1 MKILMRSSILLLL
14 LSLTSCSYF
23 STASVMNS
31 QDKNYLSARSIPPL
45 RIPPGISTT
54 TFESDYP
61 VSDKSFPVSQLQVN
75 LTPPGLQQG

>member
-1 MKILMRSSILLLL
+1 MIVVMRSFILLLL
-14 LSLTSCSYF
+14 MSLTSCSYF

-54 TFESDYP
+54 SFESDYP
-61 VSDKSFPVSQLQVN
+61 VSDRSYPVNQLQVN
-75 LTPPGLQQG
+75 LTPPGLQQS